1 MATTRTLPHERV
13 VVYETPLTAKEPED
27 IANDFFAFMMQQ
39 HAGRMTHAELLEK
52 VEAVGNCLIRLG
64 GHTPPGVNQP
74 LS

>member
-27 IANDFFAFMMQQ
+27 IANDFFVFMMQQ
-39 HAGRMTHAELLEK
+39 AGRMTHAELLEK

-64 GHTPPGVNQP
+64 AHTPINH
-74 LS
+74 